1 MNQLR
6 FIITDNRCDG
16 GQMINSMIVMT
27 IFILFLHDVI
37 VKIVSIKLNLNEK
50 LLYPIPLSFF
60 IILGLH

>member
-1 MNQLR
+1 
-6 FIITDNRCDG
+6 
-16 GQMINSMIVMT
+16 MINSMIVMT
-27 IFILFLHDVI
+27 IFILFLHDAI